1 MEQRIKA
8 LREQMEQ
15 KIGQIDT
22 KEKLA
27 EFWQEFLGK
36 KGAVADLMKGLGAV
50 AKEDRPAMGKVINEF
65 KVLVEEKVGEYAGG
79 IIFPGGHVEEH
90 EPIVDSVIREIKEET
105 GLDIKNP
112 TLCGVK
118 DWINEDGSRYVVFLF
133 RADRFSGQLAS
144 SAEGQVFWMEK
155 DQVLKSNWIWH
166 MDGLMSIM
174 AEGRYSELFL
184 DSADDWKAILK

>member
-1 MEQRIKA
+1 MERTERVTLTNMCMI
-8 LREQMEQ
+8 RN
-15 KIGQIDT
+15 GS
-22 KEKLA
+22 
-27 EFWQEFLGK
+27 
-36 KGAVADLMKGLGAV
+36 
-50 AKEDRPAMGKVINEF
+50 

-112 TLCGVK
+112 VLCGVK
-118 DWINEDGSRYVVFLF
+118 DWINEDGSRYMVFLF

-144 SAEGQVFWMEK
+144 SSEGQVFWMEK